1 MKKYETPALEIIDFE
16 SEDIL
21 TSSNLEGGSED
32 L

>member
-21 TSSNLEGGSED
+21 TSSNLEGVSED

>member
-21 TSSNLEGGSED
+21 TSSNLEGESED